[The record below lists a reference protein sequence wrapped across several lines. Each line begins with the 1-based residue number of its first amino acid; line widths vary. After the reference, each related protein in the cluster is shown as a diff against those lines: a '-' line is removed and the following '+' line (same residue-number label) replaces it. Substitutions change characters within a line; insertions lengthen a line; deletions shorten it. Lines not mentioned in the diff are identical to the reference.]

1 LGLSASQ
8 AVQVNGVPNRLV
20 HRYSFKD
27 APGSLY
33 VTDSAAGFTWNGALP
48 NGGTFANG
56 QLSLASTSQQYVQ
69 LPAGILS
76 NYAAVTIE
84 AWATFP
90 DELPVNCFFYGFG
103 NTDSSGAGED
113 YIFCA
118 PRAGR
123 IAITAA
129 DPGYTGEQ
137 NAAGAND
144 FSFQTNFHVVAVYNP
159 PAGYLALYTNGVLAA
174 INNAVTVSM
183 SSVSPLLNYIGRSLY
198 NADPW
203 PDIILEEFRI
213 YSGALS
219 TTEIAATQALGPS
232 QVLSTASPSIEA
244 AVSSGN
250 LVLSWPLGSAGFTL
264 QTTGDLS
271 SSNWADAALAP
282 QIVDGEWEVTI
293 PFSGSTEYYRL
304 VR

>member
-1 LGLSASQ
+1 M
-8 AVQVNGVPNRLV
+8 
-20 HRYSFKD
+20 
-27 APGSLY
+27 
-33 VTDSAAGFTWNGALP
+33 AGFTRNSTLP

-56 QLSLASTSQQYVQ
+56 ELSLSSASEQYVQ

-76 NYAAVTIE
+76 NYTAVTIE
-84 AWATFP
+84 VWATFP

-103 NTDSSGAGED
+103 NTDSGGAGED

-174 INNAVTVSM
+174 INNAVTVPM

-213 YSGALS
+213 YEGALS
-219 TTEIAATQALGPS
+219 ATEIAATQALGPG
-232 QVLSTASPSIEA
+232 QVPSTASPALGASL
-244 AVSSGN
+244 SGGN
-250 LVLSWPLGSAGFTL
+250 LVLTWPLGSAGFTL
-264 QTTGDLS
+264 QSTSDLS
-271 SSNWADAALAP
+271 SPAWSNTSITP
-282 QIVDGEWEVTI
+282 QIIDGQWQMTI
-293 PFSGSTEYYRL
+293 PFSGDTEYYRL